1 MKEIIILGAG
11 GHTRSLIDVI
21 ELESKYQIAGI
32 IDNELKIGDKVL
44 GYDVIGRDEDLKKFR
59 EKYQYAIIGVGQI
72 KTPNIRIKLFELL
85 KSLNYVLPIIIS
97 PRAYVS
103 KYAFI
108 DEGSV
113 IMHDAFVNANAK
125 IGKNCIIN
133 TKAIIEHDVT
143 IEDNCHISTGA
154 IINGGTIVR
163 KNSFIGS
170 NAMAKEYIEIKANS
184 VRGGGAIILK

>member
-11 GHTRSLIDVI
+11 GHCRSIIEVI
-21 ELESKYQIAGI
+21 EFEAKYKIAGI
-32 IDNELKIGDKVL
+32 VDNELDIGSKVL
-44 GYDVIGRDEDLKKFR
+44 GYEVIGRYEDLKKFR
-59 EKYQYAIIGVGQI
+59 EKYKYAIIGVGQI

-170 NAMAKEYIEIKANS
+170 NAMAKEYIEIKENS
-184 VRGGGAIILK
+184 FAKGGSVVK

>member
-44 GYDVIGRDEDLKKFR
+44 GYEVIGRDEDLKKFR

-85 KSLNYVLPIIIS
+85 KSLNYLLPTIIS

-170 NAMAKEYIEIKANS
+170 NAMAKEYIEIKENS
-184 VRGGGAIILK
+184 FAKGGSVVK

>member
-21 ELESKYQIAGI
+21 EVESKYQIAGI

-44 GYDVIGRDEDLKKFR
+44 GYEVIGRDEYLKKFR

-85 KSLNYVLPIIIS
+85 KSLNYVLPTIIS
-97 PRAYVS
+97 PRAYLS

-125 IGKNCIIN
+125 IGNNCIIN

-170 NAMAKEYIEIKANS
+170 NAMAKEYIEIKENS
-184 VRGGGAIILK
+184 FVKGGSVVI